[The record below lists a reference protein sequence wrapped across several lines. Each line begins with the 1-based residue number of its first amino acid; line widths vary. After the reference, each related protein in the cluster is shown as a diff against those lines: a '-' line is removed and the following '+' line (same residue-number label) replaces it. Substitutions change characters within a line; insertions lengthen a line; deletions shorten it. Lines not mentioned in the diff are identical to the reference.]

1 MKCNTA
7 TIDFGHEKFLGL
19 KEARID
25 ILSSTRSS
33 ITWLIFFF
41 EETLTYANFLPYQN
55 FTDTIKAYADFLQK
69 FLAAIVKVSS
79 IKERRIKHNSKK

>member
-33 ITWLIFFF
+33 ITWLIFF
-41 EETLTYANFLPYQN
+41 L
-55 FTDTIKAYADFLQK
+55 
-69 FLAAIVKVSS
+69 
-79 IKERRIKHNSKK
+79 RKH